1 MTDKE
6 RESVYAYG
14 SMQDNRNERRGDDGM
29 KKPFEETEGPCK
41 IICVNRKY
49 KCVQG
54 DSRCTKEA
62 QKKKMY

>member
-1 MTDKE
+1 MAKLQVASAGLNSGAQTL
-6 RESVYAYG
+6 A
-14 SMQDNRNERRGDDGM
+14 
-29 KKPFEETEGPCK
+29 KKMRVSDIQTTPELSSRPCK